1 MYISSEL
8 VFCLYKLFSKM
19 TEQGY
24 RMAHCMIFQG
34 WLGCINVFFF
44 KVKNQCFFFL
54 TSRFYN
60 TCDRVFFKKKIKK
73 AL

>member
-44 KVKNQCFFFL
+44 KVKNQCFFF
-54 TSRFYN
+54 
-60 TCDRVFFKKKIKK
+60 
-73 AL
+73 

>member
-24 RMAHCMIFQG
+24 RTAHCMIFQG

-44 KVKNQCFFFL
+44 KVKNQCFFL

-60 TCDRVFFKKKIKK
+60 TCDRVFKKKN
-73 AL
+73 

>member
-44 KVKNQCFFFL
+44 KVKNQCLVDFTILVTAFFL
-54 TSRFYN
+54 
-60 TCDRVFFKKKIKK
+60 KKN
-73 AL
+73 

>member
-24 RMAHCMIFQG
+24 RTAHCMIFQG

-44 KVKNQCFFFL
+44 KVKNQCFF
-54 TSRFYN
+54 S
-60 TCDRVFFKKKIKK
+60 D
-73 AL
+73 